1 MGTSAT
7 ALERPLARL
16 PWRAPPDALHRSWA
30 LNRPLTV
37 LGVAMGLTLA
47 AATAGL
53 VLDPRVIT
61 GQPAWLKPAK
71 FAVSIAIYSF
81 TLVWLL
87 GFVRGHGRWVGL
99 VSWATAVALLGEMVV
114 LVLQVVRGTA
124 SHFNV
129 ATPLDAAL
137 WNTMGG
143 LIVVVWLMGLLAAA
157 LLLVQRF
164 PEPVFAWGLRLGL
177 AVALAGMAAG
187 LLMTSPTRR
196 NGRPPAPGRGSPSPA
211 PTAWACPTT
220 APACPWSAGAPPG
233 ATCASATSWAST
245 ACRRWRWLAGCSP
258 GPRPR
263 AGSPAATASPSSG
276 WPAWATPGCWP
287 WSSGRPCAANRS
299 PPRTRRRCWRWR
311 GSSSRRPSPPAS
323 VVLHG
328 RGRGAWKTAPAAVRP
343 RRGPGA

>member
-187 LLMTSPTRR
+187 LLMTSPTPPQRAAAR
-196 NGRPPAPGRGSPSPA
+196 AGQGQPIAGAHSVGVPDDGPGLPVVGWSTTGGDLRVGHFVGLHGLQALAVAGWLLSRPPAARRLRRGHRVA
-211 PTAWACPTT
+211 LV
-220 APACPWSAGAPPG
+220 
-233 ATCASATSWAST
+233 
-245 ACRRWRWLAGCSP
+245 WLAGLGYSGLLALVVWQALRGQP
-258 GPRPR
+258 LTAPD
-263 AGSPAATASPSSG
+263 AATLLALAG
-276 WPAWATPGCWP
+276 LLVATAL
-287 WSSGRPCAANRS
+287 AA
-299 PPRTRRRCWRWR
+299 
-311 GSSSRRPSPPAS
+311 GG

-328 RGRGAWKTAPAAVRP
+328 RGRGAWKTATA
-343 RRGPGA
+343 G

>member
-71 FAVSIAIYSF
+71 FAVSIAIYAF

-187 LLMTSPTRR
+187 LLMTSPTPPQRA
-196 NGRPPAPGRGSPSPA
+196 GRPRRAGAAHRRRPQRGRARRRPRPARGRLEHHRGRPARRPLRGPPRPAGAGGGWLAALPAPGRAPA
-211 PTAWACPTT
+211 PPRPPRRPRLAGRPGLLRAAGPGPLAGPARPTAHRPGRGDA
-220 APACPWSAGAPPG
+220 AGAGG
-233 ATCASATSWAST
+233 AP
-245 ACRRWRWLAGCSP
+245 RRD
-258 GPRPR
+258 GPRR
-263 AGSPAATASPSSG
+263 
-276 WPAWATPGCWP
+276 
-287 WSSGRPCAANRS
+287 RRRR
-299 PPRTRRRCWRWR
+299 PPRPGGGPGRRR
-311 GSSSRRPSPPAS
+311 RPGEVPA
-323 VVLHG
+323 
-328 RGRGAWKTAPAAVRP
+328 P
-343 RRGPGA
+343 